1 MGVAERG
8 DICRGVNVRAGT
20 AIRVAELEYVVS
32 GQDGALE
39 AFVVLV
45 AGVVDTRLRMRT
57 GPQR

>member
-20 AIRVAELEYVVS
+20 AIRVAELEHVVS

>member
-20 AIRVAELEYVVS
+20 AIRVTELEYVVS
-32 GQDGALE
+32 GQDGTLE

-45 AGVVDTRLRMRT
+45 AGVVYTRLRMRT

>member
-1 MGVAERG
+1 MGVAEHG

>member
-8 DICRGVNVRAGT
+8 DICRGVNVRADT